1 MNYLDHSEADLS
13 AKIRD
18 RQVDIPVWAQPDEF
32 DFSSWADRSEVSRR
46 FEDGRIKTTIDRS
59 TEIAS
64 DLFSL
69 RHPDQKLDT
78 ARRAE
83 FVGDITARGLR
94 FGRWFNFSWNQQ
106 LVRYSEQSD
115 HEDLRTYRNKDMI
128 TDAEQKKL
136 LMAKVAVFGLSVGS
150 SVVEQLAMGGIG
162 GTFVL
167 GDFDKLSPTNLNR
180 IRAGFDNIGMEKI
193 DIAAIKLSETD
204 PYIAQVHFR
213 DGVNGSH
220 LDELAEIKPDVIFDE
235 IDNLAIKALLRQFAQ
250 KNRIPL
256 VMVTDVGDKS
266 VIDVERYDRDGTKPF
281 NGKLSDSEI
290 DKLLSGAMTD
300 ADRQKLTMRIVGL
313 SNISPRL
320 IGSSMKIG
328 ESLDGLPQ
336 LGTTANIGGSL
347 GAVAARELLIGRKLE
362 SGKYVSSAKKILGL
376 QNQTS
381 LSDTAKIIRRF
392 TIRRITNK

>member
-1 MNYLDHSEADLS
+1 MSYLDQSEADLS

-18 RQVDIPVWAQPDEF
+18 KQVNIPVWAQPDEF

-59 TEIAS
+59 TEIAG

-106 LVRYSEQSD
+106 LVRYPEQSD

-167 GDFDKLSPTNLNR
+167 GDLDKLSPTNLNR

-204 PYIAQVHFR
+204 PYITQVHFR
-213 DGVNGSH
+213 DGVNGAH

-250 KNRIPL
+250 KNHIPL
-256 VMVTDVGDKS
+256 IMATDVGDKS

-300 ADRQKLTMRIVGL
+300 ADRQKLTMKIVGL

-392 TIRRITNK
+392 TNK